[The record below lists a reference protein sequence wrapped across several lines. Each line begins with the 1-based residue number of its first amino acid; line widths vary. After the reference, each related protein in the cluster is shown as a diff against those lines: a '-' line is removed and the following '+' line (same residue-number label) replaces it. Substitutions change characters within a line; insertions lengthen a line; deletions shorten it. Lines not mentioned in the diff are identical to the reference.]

1 MTSAAAQSQALWG
14 ENLRLCM
21 FSCVFFAVCVCVRI
35 LYVCMRERQ
44 IWQMRKGHRDQ
55 QRFILQGSWDHIV
68 VKLADPRC
76 FSV

>member
-14 ENLRLCM
+14 ENLRPCM
-21 FSCVFFAVCVCVRI
+21 FFCVFFAVCVRI
-35 LYVCMRERQ
+35 VYVCMRERQ
-44 IWQMRKGHRDQ
+44 IWQMRTGHRDQ

-68 VKLADPRC
+68 VKLADPQC

>member
-1 MTSAAAQSQALWG
+1 MGRKRETVHVFL
-14 ENLRLCM
+14 
-21 FSCVFFAVCVCVRI
+21 CVFRCVCACVSI
-35 LYVCMRERQ
+35 VYVCMRERQ